1 MGKFHPVMAKPFI
14 DRAEQIRNVVSQFD
28 KDNSGETDSHINE
41 KITYILNT
49 CPKKILAATQYK
61 VRNPNLLLLILYYED
76 ISKAGIEAEQ
86 LELKIIIKGI
96 KKDFLTLALIGDR
109 ALELGILPI
118 IWEGENTP
126 GDIPTK
132 GKLDDSKKNF
142 VKNKNLADIWDFL
155 GLYDK
160 KILPKKKDESPKLR
174 GSRMEAIFG
183 IIYLESGLEAV
194 EKAIRT
200 LKTDYETHRDIKS

>member
-1 MGKFHPVMAKPFI
+1 MVKFHPVMTKPFI
-14 DRAEQIRNVVSQFD
+14 DRSEQIRNVVSHFD
-28 KDNSGETDSHINE
+28 KDKSGEINLQINE
-41 KITYILNT
+41 KITYILKT
-49 CPKKILAATQYK
+49 CPKKILDATQYK

-76 ISKAGIEAEQ
+76 ISKAGNETDR
-86 LELKIIIKGI
+86 LEFKRIIKGI

-118 IWEGENTP
+118 IWEEENSS

-155 GLYDK
+155 GLYET

-183 IIYLESGLEAV
+183 IIYLESGLRAV
-194 EKAIRT
+194 ENAVRN
-200 LKTDYETHRDIKS
+200 LKTNYEKHRDSKT